1 VDILALVAPLLAR
14 GTLHYV
20 WPDVSPDSQ
29 SQLSY
34 SGAWT
39 ARAMSWVL
47 EKLDQIAAGAV
58 TAPLGV
64 TLPEIAAGQSG
75 LMGGVVRR
83 ATNGGGTA
91 GPRTGL

>member
-1 VDILALVAPLLAR
+1 
-14 GTLHYV
+14 
-20 WPDVSPDSQ
+20 
-29 SQLSY
+29 
-34 SGAWT
+34 
-39 ARAMSWVL
+39 MSWVL